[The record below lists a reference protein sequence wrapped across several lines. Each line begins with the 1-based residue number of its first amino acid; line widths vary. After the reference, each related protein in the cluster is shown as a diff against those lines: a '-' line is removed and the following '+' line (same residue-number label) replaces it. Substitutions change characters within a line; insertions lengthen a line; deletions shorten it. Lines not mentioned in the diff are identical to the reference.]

1 MKWAFQKDFFFKSC
15 TKAVLTSF
23 QAVLGFYL
31 FICQLYLLRGRKAM
45 TRYKCNKNIIFDI
58 WFCNLNVFLSVP
70 RLIRRSVA
78 QPVGNDSRIGP
89 NICSMQTK
97 SRENRRRVKKN
108 TSDKGS
114 IYLPRDK
121 IRFFR
126 YARDRYAI
134 QSTFKCLIREIYLFY
149 RSHTRVI

>member
-1 MKWAFQKDFFFKSC
+1 
-15 TKAVLTSF
+15 
-23 QAVLGFYL
+23 
-31 FICQLYLLRGRKAM
+31 M
-45 TRYKCNKNIIFDI
+45 TGYKCNKNIIFVL

-114 IYLPRDK
+114 IYLPGDNFFAFSGPPGKDMQFNQPLNPSSERYTCFIGLIDRSYNAPCNCQADK
-121 IRFFR
+121 
-126 YARDRYAI
+126 
-134 QSTFKCLIREIYLFY
+134 
-149 RSHTRVI
+149 VVM

>member
-1 MKWAFQKDFFFKSC
+1 
-15 TKAVLTSF
+15 
-23 QAVLGFYL
+23 
-31 FICQLYLLRGRKAM
+31 M
-45 TRYKCNKNIIFDI
+45 TGYKCNKNIIFVL

-114 IYLPRDK
+114 IYLLRDN
-121 IRFFR
+121 FFVFSGAPGIDMQYNQPFDPSSER
-126 YARDRYAI
+126 YTCFIGLIDRSYNAPCNC
-134 QSTFKCLIREIYLFY
+134 QADK
-149 RSHTRVI
+149 VVM